1 MAQFAMSGKSNVHKK
16 RWAKKVGSYRHF
28 CLILA
33 GFDPV
38 KAEQIYDNP
47 AHVIA
52 EAYVSKIVYEHR
64 DVPKSLKSGKI
75 R

>member
-1 MAQFAMSGKSNVHKK
+1 MSGKTNVYKK
-16 RWAKKVGSYRHF
+16 RWARKVGSYRHF

-38 KAEQIYDNP
+38 KAHTIFDNP
-47 AHVIA
+47 ADVIA
-52 EAYVSKIVYEHR
+52 QAYVSKIVYEHQ
-64 DVPKSLKSGKI
+64 DPPKNLKTGKL

>member
-1 MAQFAMSGKSNVHKK
+1 LV
-16 RWAKKVGSYRHF
+16 
-28 CLILA
+28 LA

-38 KAEQIYDNP
+38 VADRIFDQP

-52 EAYVSKIVYEHR
+52 EAYVSKLAAEYVK
-64 DVPKSLKSGKI
+64 PKKGLHGTS